1 MESLVTLVL
10 VLMPMFIGFA
20 IPSNP
25 TMTKVA
31 DKGLSYLVF
40 IILALIAV
48 AGTVAGIYSIA
59 RDDYPQR
66 FDTHFQ
72 DFTLRSEK

>member
-1 MESLVTLVL
+1 MT
-10 VLMPMFIGFA
+10 PTDHFA
-20 IPSNP
+20 IRQHKDASD
-25 TMTKVA
+25 TR
-31 DKGLSYLVF
+31 LF